1 MRFSARWTKRTAAP
15 SPTCSAASRTG
26 SLRSFSLPISNHCEK
41 ALTMSCALAS
51 IRPRELP
58 GLWKTRVETAMWRP
72 DRSVRGPDRAT
83 IRDIDSLNRVFTEAF
98 TDRYS
103 RDGLIGVRV
112 PQLNSQV
119 WRYALED
126 AGDGSMVWRDGEG
139 HMVAFNMVHRSGTEG
154 WMGPLAV
161 RPDRQGEGLGSAMVR
176 TGIEWLKAQGATTI
190 GLETMPRTVDN
201 IGFYSRIG
209 LIPGNLTVTLV
220 HDVPRR
226 AAGAAE
232 LLSSAGSAY
241 EQRLEEC
248 RVLTDRILPGVDF
261 TRELALTRE
270 LGIGDTTVCRDGRT
284 LSGFALWHSTPLA
297 AGRPKDELRVLKLVA
312 ASPVAFE
319 RLIHALQL
327 SAANERVTRIAIRCQ
342 TEFTREYLRLISL
355 GFRVHWTDLR
365 MLLQDYPQRSPREGI
380 VMSNWEI

>member
-1 MRFSARWTKRTAAP
+1 
-15 SPTCSAASRTG
+15 
-26 SLRSFSLPISNHCEK
+26 
-41 ALTMSCALAS
+41 
-51 IRPRELP
+51 
-58 GLWKTRVETAMWRP
+58 MWRP

-83 IRDIDSLNRVFTEAF
+83 LRDIDSLNRVFTEAF

-103 RDGLIGVRV
+103 RDGLVGVRV

-209 LIPGNLTVTLV
+209 LVPGNLTVTLV
-220 HDVPRR
+220 RDVPRR
-226 AAGAAE
+226 GAASSE
-232 LLSSAGSAY
+232 LLSGAGASWT
-241 EQRLEEC
+241 EKLEEC
-248 RVLTDRILPGVDF
+248 RLLTEQLLPGVDF

-270 LGIGDTTVCRDGRT
+270 LGIGDTTLTREGGT
-284 LSGFALWHSTPLA
+284 LTGFALWHSTPLA
-297 AGRPKDELRVLKLVA
+297 AGRPKDELRVLKLVT
-312 ASPVAFE
+312 ASPDTFE
-319 RLIHALQL
+319 RLIHSVQL
-327 SAANERVTRIAIRCQ
+327 SATSERVSRVAIRCQ
-342 TEFTREYLRLISL
+342 TEFSAAYLKLIEL
-355 GFRVHWTDLR
+355 GYRVHWTDLR
-365 MLLQDYPQRSPREGI
+365 MLLQGYPQQPPARGI
-380 VMSNWEI
+380 LMSNWEI